1 MSWIFVMLFA
11 AVLASLVQGVTGFG
25 SGIMLMIF
33 LPTMLPIGQ
42 SAGVS
47 TLTMLI
53 AEVVLVWRY
62 RHALKWRRLP
72 IPFLIYAS
80 VATWSVHLGQI
91 LPTHFLKGLLGC
103 LLIALCLYFT
113 FNRAAGNKRFP
124 LLVCGVF
131 MIISGFFNGLFGIG
145 GPLMALYFL
154 TLSKTKEEYLVSIQ
168 TFFLIDTFY
177 VTTVRFANQVLSVG
191 DLKYVAVGMVGAV
204 IGTIIANRIV
214 DHLNV
219 AMITRIV
226 YGFIGVAG
234 LYYLSTAI
242 VTGA

>member
-1 MSWIFVMLFA
+1 MSWIFVMLLA
-11 AVLASLVQGVTGFG
+11 AILASLVQGVTGFG

-62 RHALKWRRLP
+62 RHALQWRRLP
-72 IPFLIYAS
+72 LPFLVYAS
-80 VATWSVHLGQI
+80 VATWSVHLGKI
-91 LPTHFLKGLLGC
+91 LPTHFLKALLGA

-113 FNRAAGNKRFP
+113 LNHTAGSRRFP
-124 LLVCGVF
+124 LVVAVGF

-154 TLSKTKEEYLVSIQ
+154 TLAKTKEEYLVSIQ

-177 VTTVRFANQVLSVG
+177 VTTVRFAQQVLRVA
-191 DLKYVAVGMVGAV
+191 DLKYVVVGMIGAV
-204 IGTIIANRIV
+204 IGTIVANRIV

-219 AMITRIV
+219 AMITRVV

-234 LYYLSTAI
+234 AYYLITAL
-242 VTGA
+242 VTSG

>member
-1 MSWIFVMLFA
+1 MLFA

-72 IPFLIYAS
+72 IPFLVYAS

-113 FNRAAGNKRFP
+113 FNHAAGNKRFP
-124 LLVCGVF
+124 LLVCGAF

-168 TFFLIDTFY
+168 PFFLIDTFY
-177 VTTVRFANQVLSVG
+177 VTTVRFANHVLSVG

-242 VTGA
+242 FTGA

>member
-103 LLIALCLYFT
+103 LLITLCLYFT

-124 LLVCGVF
+124 LLVCGLF

-145 GPLMALYFL
+145 GPLMALYFFD
-154 TLSKTKEEYLVSIQ
+154 LVE
-168 TFFLIDTFY
+168 
-177 VTTVRFANQVLSVG
+177 N
-191 DLKYVAVGMVGAV
+191 
-204 IGTIIANRIV
+204 
-214 DHLNV
+214 
-219 AMITRIV
+219 
-226 YGFIGVAG
+226 
-234 LYYLSTAI
+234 
-242 VTGA
+242 